1 VVLVILLAVGLTNLV
16 TKEVATISGV
26 IFTAGFFLLF
36 TASERAARRKR
47 AAHGMDEFQLIRQ
60 GEVDLQSLEVRP
72 APVLVP
78 LRDFRKARNLEL
90 ALTETD
96 TAARDVVGRPTY
108 CRVRAAATGTLS
120 RSTSLRTTNSCC
132 SPTWWPR
139 RKNSASP

>member
-1 VVLVILLAVGLTNLV
+1 MILLAVGLTNLV

-47 AAHGMDEFQLIRQ
+47 ATHGMDEFQLIRQ

-78 LRDFRKARNLEL
+78 LRAM
-90 ALTETD
+90 
-96 TAARDVVGRPTY
+96 
-108 CRVRAAATGTLS
+108 S
-120 RSTSLRTTNSCC
+120 S
-132 SPTWWPR
+132 
-139 RKNSASP
+139 